1 MFVLGFTPGFVGQI
15 ILEDNRKWLGGGFN
29 YFLFSPRTLG
39 KIPILTSIFF
49 KWVGS
54 TTN

>member
-1 MFVLGFTPGFVGQI
+1 MQVGWGFACGVS
-15 ILEDNRKWLGGGFN
+15 EDRERGNAVKKIGGGFK
-29 YFLFSPRTLG
+29 YFLW

-49 KWVGS
+49 KWVE